1 MKPLCFLFILLMSA
15 TGFAANLSPAE
26 AQRVGRMVW
35 KNECAGTVEGLVS
48 WNKGEEFPSL
58 GIGHFIW
65 YPTNKRG
72 PFDESFP
79 RLVVLFAERGLKP
92 PAWARGAA
100 PWQTSAEMARDPA
113 RVKELRGFL
122 SQPKAIEVQTEFL
135 IQRLDAALPKM
146 LEVAPASSR
155 SRVRKNFERLSATP
169 AGIFALIDY
178 VNFKG
183 EGILPTER
191 YKGEG
196 WGLLQ
201 VLEGMR
207 GDGDAVREFSDSAKQ
222 VLARRV
228 RNSPPERGE
237 GRWLPGW
244 QARVGRY

>member
-1 MKPLCFLFILLMSA
+1 MKPFHLLTLLLMSA
-15 TGFAANLSPAE
+15 TIHAANLTPAE
-26 AQRVGRMVW
+26 AQRIGRMVW

-48 WNKGEEFPSL
+48 WNKGEAFPSL

-65 YPTNKRG
+65 YPANKRG

-79 RLVVLFAERGLKP
+79 RLIALLGERGIKA
-92 PAWARGAA
+92 PAWARGPA
-100 PWQTSAEMARDPA
+100 PWQTSVEMNRDTA
-113 RVKELRGFL
+113 RVKELRTLL
-122 SQPKAIEVQTEFL
+122 STPKAIEVQTEFL
-135 IQRLDAALPKM
+135 IQRLEAALPKM
-146 LEVAPASSR
+146 LEAAPASAR

-169 AGIFALIDY
+169 AGAFALIDY

-207 GDGDAVREFSDSAKQ
+207 GGGDAVREFSDSAKR
-222 VLARRV
+222 VLAQRV
-228 RNSPPERGE
+228 KNSPPERGE
-237 GRWLPGW
+237 NRWLPGW